1 MSQCYHFWRKLNGRP
16 GDNPAL
22 RRPFRRR
29 WTAPY
34 HSRQLNVSKETSV
47 SPRAIFITIHH
58 PPRLELCGWVTVA
71 AKFSVKKFPSQR
83 PLEGIYESGFPG
95 SGVEARRSM
104 FHSRCTPAGPCY
116 YICRGYN
123 SDGGLSWSSGST
135 YFSLLLFSYRKSFSQ
150 KKGGLDAFSVF
161 LTNRADSQKSSQRK
175 QRETPLDLLVCS
187 SKQLYLTIHI

>member
-1 MSQCYHFWRKLNGRP
+1 MSQCYHLRRKLNGRP

-22 RRPFRRR
+22 RRH

-47 SPRAIFITIHH
+47 SPCAIFITIHH

-95 SGVEARRSM
+95 SGVEARQSM
-104 FHSRCTPAGPCY
+104 FHSRCTPAGLCC

-123 SDGGLSWSSGST
+123 SELKQWLDL
-135 YFSLLLFSYRKSFSQ
+135 FFFLLLFDHRKSFSQ
-150 KKGGLDAFSVF
+150 KKGRLDGFNAFM
-161 LTNRADSQKSSQRK
+161 TNHVDLLHLSKAHK
-175 QRETPLDLLVCS
+175 QRETPLDLLVCNW
-187 SKQLYLTIHI
+187 KELYFTIQI